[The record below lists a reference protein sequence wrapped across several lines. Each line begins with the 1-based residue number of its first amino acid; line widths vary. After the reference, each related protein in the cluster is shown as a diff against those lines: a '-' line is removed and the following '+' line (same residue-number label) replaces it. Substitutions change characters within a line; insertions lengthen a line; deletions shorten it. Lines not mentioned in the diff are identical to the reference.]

1 MEQAFLKSASRLL
14 LFDNDTSSVNNLE
27 IEIKITDSSDIIGEK
42 EEKVNTTMC
51 LFHNTLSV
59 YTDCCTES
67 SIGVCDMLMIMFF
80 VSFVIYAFVFIKIN
94 NKQNANKEVGGGNW
108 LLNQGMYLN
117 VFSFQMMV
125 LLCKED
131 FLF

>member
-1 MEQAFLKSASRLL
+1 
-14 LFDNDTSSVNNLE
+14 VNNLE